1 MFNNEIFD
9 ISDPASHDKYIEFL
23 NNLGVQFMTREMAL
37 EIGRKRHRTKDGR
50 PRKRNYLSRF
60 DYNYKEENNMNT
72 INKLINPNMNDL
84 NSRFRELQEAH
95 DKAIGFVRYANTEDI
110 LKTEIAQLEE
120 KLAKLTEQSEQ

>member
-1 MFNNEIFD
+1 
-9 ISDPASHDKYIEFL
+9 
-23 NNLGVQFMTREMAL
+23 
-37 EIGRKRHRTKDGR
+37 
-50 PRKRNYLSRF
+50 
-60 DYNYKEENNMNT
+60 MNT

-84 NSRFRELQEAH
+84 NSRFRELQEDH